1 MDRPQPV
8 TPELVNDLRNL
19 RQLNR
24 FFGSYALIRCFLRRW
39 MKPGERWRILDLA
52 TGSGDIPRLVV
63 DHARKI
69 GATVEVEAVDQQA
82 STLEIA
88 GSLSAGYPEIHFIQG
103 DIVAYEAEPYDL
115 VLCTLALHH
124 FGEETAVRLLQR
136 CRALS
141 KRHVLVSDLHRGFV
155 ATVGVYLLTAVIFR
169 EPMTQVDARLSA
181 QRAFSFSEFRHLAE
195 RAGWVNFGHAKFAFA
210 RQALWLEPTNS
221 GR

>member
-103 DIVAYEAEPYDL
+103 DIVAYAAEPYDL

-141 KRHVLVSDLHRGFV
+141 KRHVLV
-155 ATVGVYLLTAVIFR
+155 
-169 EPMTQVDARLSA
+169 
-181 QRAFSFSEFRHLAE
+181 
-195 RAGWVNFGHAKFAFA
+195 
-210 RQALWLEPTNS
+210 
-221 GR
+221 